1 MPSDH
6 AIGHYGS
13 SNFAVFTDSLTF
25 DAAVVRKTGTQPR
38 EPGKRFQARPPK
50 GVALHPGV
58 CRARARKAPVSTVK
72 P

>member
-25 DAAVVRKTGTQPR
+25 DAAVVRKTRTQPR
-38 EPGKRFQARPPK
+38 EPGKRSPWWRLGGFAP
-50 GVALHPGV
+50 HPAVPGSSGASRV
-58 CRARARKAPVSTVK
+58 T
-72 P
+72 